1 MRVITGTAKGRRLE
15 APAGLETRPTSERTK
30 EAMFSVIQFEIEQ
43 ASVID
48 LFAGSGQLGI
58 EALSRGA
65 LRAVFVDSSRDAA
78 AVMQANLQKTRLD
91 DRGRVV
97 TGDCLS
103 FLRTTADLYDLA
115 FLDPP
120 YGSNVLGPVLEAL
133 SKRMQPGGIV
143 LCETEKKTILPDTLA
158 HLTERKDYFYGK
170 TKVSVYRSGR
180 NDQ

>member
-30 EAMFSVIQFEIEQ
+30 EAMFSIVQFEIEQ
-43 ASVID
+43 ASVLD

-65 LRAVFVDSSRDAA
+65 QQAVFVDSSRDAT
-78 AVMQANLQKTRLD
+78 AVIQSNLLKTRLD
-91 DRGRVV
+91 DKARVIL
-97 TGDCLS
+97 GDCLS
-103 FLRTTADLYDLA
+103 FLRTTADMFDLV

-120 YGSNVLGPVLEAL
+120 YGSNLLDPLLEAL
-133 SKRMQPGGIV
+133 SGRMQPTGIV
-143 LCETEKKTILPDTLA
+143 LCETEKKTNLPVTLA

-170 TKVSVYRSGR
+170 TKVSVYRRGR
-180 NDQ
+180 KEE